1 MRHLQDQEDP
11 KVLSPEGKSRRFAYP
26 PNLYV
31 VDGGAPQVNAASAV
45 LDELGISDV
54 AVIGLAKRLEEVWV
68 PSEPDPIILPRNS
81 EGLYLLQ
88 RVRDEAHRFAINY
101 HRSKRSKRMTASAL
115 DAVPG
120 LGEHR
125 RKALV
130 AHFGS
135 LARLKEATVDE
146 ITAVPGI
153 GVATATAVLDALRG
167 GAAGSDATD
176 TGRAR
181 RTGIGMTGE
190 GMDGSNQAG
199 SLGNADPAEVTASQ
213 ADNNGGANESGIDVV
228 LVTGLSGAGRGTAAK
243 VLEDLGWYVADNLP
257 PQLITRMVDFGL
269 AAGSRIT
276 QLAVVM
282 DARSRGFTGDLDW
295 VRNELATRD
304 ITPRVLFME
313 ASDDMFVRRYEQNRR
328 SHPLQGEQ
336 TLAEGIA
343 AEREMLAPVRATA
356 DLIIDTST
364 LSVRELRESI
374 ERAFGGETVAQTS
387 VTVESFGFKYGLPM
401 DADMVM
407 DVRFLPNPH
416 WIDDLRP
423 HTGQHPAVRDYVLG
437 QTGAAEFLE
446 TYHRLLSL
454 IVDGYRREGKRYMTV
469 AIGCTGGKH
478 RSVAIAEALARLL
491 EPDKQLSVR
500 VLHRDLGRE

>member
-1 MRHLQDQEDP
+1 MT
-11 KVLSPEGKSRRFAYP
+11 
-26 PNLYV
+26 
-31 VDGGAPQVNAASAV
+31 GGGMDAGNQ
-45 LDELGISDV
+45 DV
-54 AVIGLAKRLEEVWV
+54 A
-68 PSEPDPIILPRNS
+68 
-81 EGLYLLQ
+81 
-88 RVRDEAHRFAINY
+88 
-101 HRSKRSKRMTASAL
+101 
-115 DAVPG
+115 
-120 LGEHR
+120 
-125 RKALV
+125 
-130 AHFGS
+130 
-135 LARLKEATVDE
+135 
-146 ITAVPGI
+146 
-153 GVATATAVLDALRG
+153 
-167 GAAGSDATD
+167 
-176 TGRAR
+176 
-181 RTGIGMTGE
+181 
-190 GMDGSNQAG
+190 
-199 SLGNADPAEVTASQ
+199 GNHVESH
-213 ADNNGGANESGIDVV
+213 GGANESGTDVV
-228 LVTGLSGAGRGTAAK
+228 LVTGLSGAGRSTAAK
-243 VLEDLGWYVADNLP
+243 VLEDVGWYVADNLP
-257 PQLITRMVDFGL
+257 PQLITRMVDLGL

-282 DARSRGFTGDLDW
+282 DVRSKGFTGDLDW

-304 ITPRVLFME
+304 ITPRVVFME
-313 ASDDMFVRRYEQNRR
+313 ASDEVLVRRYEQNRR

-343 AEREMLAPVRATA
+343 AERGMLAQVRATA

-401 DADMVM
+401 DADTVM

-454 IVDGYRREGKRYMTV
+454 IVDGYHREGKRYMTV

-491 EPDKQLSVR
+491 ESDEQLSVR

>member
-1 MRHLQDQEDP
+1 MTGQD
-11 KVLSPEGKSRRFAYP
+11 GR
-26 PNLYV
+26 
-31 VDGGAPQVNAASAV
+31 
-45 LDELGISDV
+45 
-54 AVIGLAKRLEEVWV
+54 
-68 PSEPDPIILPRNS
+68 
-81 EGLYLLQ
+81 
-88 RVRDEAHRFAINY
+88 
-101 HRSKRSKRMTASAL
+101 
-115 DAVPG
+115 
-120 LGEHR
+120 
-125 RKALV
+125 
-130 AHFGS
+130 
-135 LARLKEATVDE
+135 
-146 ITAVPGI
+146 
-153 GVATATAVLDALRG
+153 
-167 GAAGSDATD
+167 ATD
-176 TGRAR
+176 
-181 RTGIGMTGE
+181 
-190 GMDGSNQAG
+190 
-199 SLGNADPAEVTASQ
+199 PTA
-213 ADNNGGANESGIDVV
+213 GIDVV

-276 QLAVVM
+276 ELAVVM
-282 DARSRGFTGDLDW
+282 DVRSRGFTGDLDW
-295 VRNELATRD
+295 VRNDLATRG
-304 ITPRVLFME
+304 ISPRVVFME
-313 ASDDMFVRRYEQNRR
+313 ASDDMLVRRYEQNRR
-328 SHPLQGEQ
+328 SHPLQGRQ

-343 AEREMLAPVRATA
+343 AERDMLAPVRATA

-374 ERAFGGETVAQTS
+374 ERAFGGEAVAHTS

-416 WIDDLRP
+416 WIDELRP

-446 TYHRLLSL
+446 TYHRLLTL

-491 EPDKQLSVR
+491 EPSNQLSVR